1 MANPNETP
9 IFKVE
14 NKKFDWNL
22 VNIEGD
28 NLMELQKCSSE
39 SDMSSV
45 ISSSEINNICDLFA
59 RSWEDKS
66 INNSPQ
72 NQQDNTVKRT
82 YTDSE
87 VKSINNSEQ
96 TNKIIRSNKRTQNL
110 RNSYRNLDTK

>member
-9 IFKVE
+9 IFNYYSKVE

-22 VNIEGD
+22 LHIEGD

-96 TNKIIRSNKRTQNL
+96 NNTLKQTHTES
-110 RNSYRNLDTK
+110 